1 MKELTHVTLPTIHL
15 NGTGAANLE
24 AEYQAVQQA
33 VRAAENLLQAATC
46 NQRDF
51 YPQEPDAWQRAQ
63 DERAE
68 AFRLLQLVSN
78 YVDQWEIHALREQCI
93 RRRERARTIAMLD
106 HAEAR
111 DRHRDHSRDD
121 D

>member
-1 MKELTHVTLPTIHL
+1 MKELTAVTLPTIHL

-78 YVDQWEIHALREQCI
+78 YVEQWENHAADAR
-93 RRRERARTIAMLD
+93 RAR
-106 HAEAR
+106 AR
-111 DRHRDHSRDD
+111 A
-121 D
+121 